1 MASDVMALIGVC
13 MISSKVHRK
22 QCQCSYILGFSGFLY
37 NDSDTASGQLKFQA
51 RIPGSPFEYSPN
63 MLCLALS
70 LSTFEL
76 SVTAVVSLSMIRR
89 LCCHTVVRVQYSL

>member
-1 MASDVMALIGVC
+1 
-13 MISSKVHRK
+13 
-22 QCQCSYILGFSGFLY
+22 
-37 NDSDTASGQLKFQA
+37 
-51 RIPGSPFEYSPN
+51 